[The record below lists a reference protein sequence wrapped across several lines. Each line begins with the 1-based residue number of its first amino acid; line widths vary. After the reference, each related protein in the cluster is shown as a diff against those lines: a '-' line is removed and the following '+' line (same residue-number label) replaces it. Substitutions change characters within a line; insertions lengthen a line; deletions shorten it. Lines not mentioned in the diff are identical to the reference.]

1 MALFENPLEL
11 TAVIFSLAG
20 VLLAVK
26 PYVINW
32 PIAMLGTALYLF
44 IFKESRLYSD
54 MVLQFFFLLIQAVG
68 WWKWTKGRM
77 GHSPITSLSGKSW
90 ARQTA
95 VFLVLWIVWTQV
107 VLALFPQANM
117 PWIDSFT
124 AALSVWA
131 VVLQAQRKWE
141 NWILWLLA
149 DLIYVPM
156 YVLADRTLT
165 AALYSIFLFIAL
177 AGLRS
182 WHRQRV

>member
-1 MALFENPLEL
+1 
-11 TAVIFSLAG
+11 
-20 VLLAVK
+20 
-26 PYVINW
+26 
-32 PIAMLGTALYLF
+32 
-44 IFKESRLYSD
+44 
-54 MVLQFFFLLIQAVG
+54 
-68 WWKWTKGRM
+68 
-77 GHSPITSLSGKSW
+77 
-90 ARQTA
+90 
-95 VFLVLWIVWTQV
+95 
-107 VLALFPQANM
+107 
-117 PWIDSFT
+117 
-124 AALSVWA
+124 